1 MRLSGAAFRRAAGN
15 SMDAIAAVAWVSQ
28 QTIYNHFGDKEAL
41 FRAVQS
47 AFAGDFHATGLKVR
61 PTPSDDVGRDLRELG
76 RRWLAVVLRKI
87 SHRCAT

>member
-1 MRLSGAAFRRAAGN
+1 
-15 SMDAIAAVAWVSQ
+15 MDAIAAVAWVSQ

-76 RRWLAVVLRKI
+76 RRWLAVVLRKMP
-87 SHRCAT
+87 HRCAT